1 MKQIK
6 IVNLKVKYIELED
19 LNPVAEPTKQYVT
32 TSWSFSRTEAEEDKN
47 TLIHFYTSFSDEV
60 VFSFNKEL
68 KDNKIVVIDYIKKI
82 QLMFTSYTNITFKEE
97 INQIVIAPNSYCLE
111 DPLVYKL
118 SRMLDEVN
126 YLYNKINSI
135 EIKEQIL

>member
-6 IVNLKVKYIELED
+6 IVNLKVKYLELED
-19 LNPVAEPTKQYVT
+19 LNPVEEATKQYIT
-32 TSWSFSRTEAEEDKN
+32 INWSLHRTEAEEDKN
-47 TLIHFYTSFSDEV
+47 SLIWFYTCYNNGV
-60 VFSFNKEL
+60 VFSFNKDL
-68 KDNKIVVIDYIKKI
+68 KDNKIIVIDYIKKI
-82 QLMFTSYTNITFKEE
+82 HLMFTAYVNISFNEE
-97 INQIVIAPNSYCLE
+97 MNQIEIAPNSYCLE

-118 SRMLDEVN
+118 SRMLDEIN